1 MEKLTNSGKPSNA
14 EMRELSYRLFLLV
27 AVPLVTV
34 HSYLVRDAIGFQQPA
49 FARIFFWHFPCP
61 MIATVLLSMAT
72 FFAWK
77 YSQTRSLEWDVRA
90 TAATELAMIFIVLT
104 MISGI
109 FFSKIQ
115 WGAWWQNDPRQVSF
129 LLVMAIY
136 SGYFALRSA
145 FSDQDQKAKY
155 SNAFHL
161 FAILP
166 FFFLTFVFPRLP
178 QVDTFHPNESIM
190 KGNIK
195 GGYAYV
201 VIEVLAV
208 ASLVTAWVYRL
219 RVRAGLL
226 TLKIDHYGT
235 LENSRLDTAHSHVV
249 RPVSLSDES

>member
-1 MEKLTNSGKPSNA
+1 
-14 EMRELSYRLFLLV
+14 MRELSYRLFLLV

-115 WGAWWQNDPRQVSF
+115 WGAWWQNDPR
-129 LLVMAIY
+129 Y
-136 SGYFALRSA
+136 DPTLRR
-145 FSDQDQKAKY
+145 
-155 SNAFHL
+155 
-161 FAILP
+161 P
-166 FFFLTFVFPRLP
+166 
-178 QVDTFHPNESIM
+178 
-190 KGNIK
+190 
-195 GGYAYV
+195 
-201 VIEVLAV
+201 
-208 ASLVTAWVYRL
+208 SLQYL
-219 RVRAGLL
+219 R
-226 TLKIDHYGT
+226 
-235 LENSRLDTAHSHVV
+235 
-249 RPVSLSDES
+249 